1 MIKEN
6 GVRKSHLL
14 TLHIPFFQSF
24 YLLLDWASEHH
35 STHFSQASIASSSKL
50 LLRLSIHNIFNSLYA
65 KDKRYLSV
73 CSDVEGIF
81 TL

>member
-1 MIKEN
+1 MKA
-6 GVRKSHLL
+6 RLL
-14 TLHIPFFQSF
+14 TLLITFFKSF
-24 YLLLDWASEHH
+24 YLLLDWASEPH
-35 STHFSQASIASSSKL
+35 STYFSQASIASSSKL
-50 LLRLSIHNIFNSLYA
+50 LSRLSVLYIFNSLYA